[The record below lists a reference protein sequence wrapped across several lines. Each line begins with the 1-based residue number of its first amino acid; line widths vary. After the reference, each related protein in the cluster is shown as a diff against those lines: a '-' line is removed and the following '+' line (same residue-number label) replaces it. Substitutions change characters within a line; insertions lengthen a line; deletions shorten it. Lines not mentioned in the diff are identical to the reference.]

1 VTLIPDTV
9 PVDGHCLYLIFL
21 PFVVCSGSAAEDV
34 ELGSSVSAAAS
45 ITASLVAETISES
58 VVEAAMLV
66 VETMLADDVAI
77 VMLVGPDV
85 DMTGSLVG
93 VGPTVEMFVST
104 EVDDVSGS
112 EVPVVEAEATSAS

>member
-1 VTLIPDTV
+1 LIPDTV